1 MTEMLAMSV
10 ARMGFLVD
18 RLNRD
23 CAPMQ
28 FIRELTKNAMQG
40 IEALPDRTG
49 EIRWDVD
56 WRLHEELGPHSA
68 RKLCIIDTGIG
79 MTGPEMVE
87 FINKLSSSIHQQSAT
102 GNFGVGSKIAAAPL
116 NPAGMVYFSWKNGQ
130 GAMIHLFKD
139 HVSGEYGL
147 LRFDNGEHWQPVGD
161 DKKPDPIGDHGTMVL
176 LLGQSRD
183 DATAAPHPTAG
194 NPHRW
199 IQQYLN
205 MRFLEISPGTAIRAR
220 IGWDQPRE
228 SHENRLE
235 DVTGMKPW
243 LAANAQSSGVV
254 ALDRAQANVHWWI
267 LRDDANLHDWR
278 YHSQGHIAAL
288 FQGELYEFLVFGA
301 AVVRMQSFGVLF
313 GPERVILY
321 VEPTPTGGRTVSAN
335 TARTS
340 LLVDHQ
346 ALDWGAYAVEFR
358 EVMPQELIDYQQSYG
373 AEDEKEER
381 QEHIRDR
388 LRSLASLF
396 RFGGYRRREPTPEEP
411 AIPIERKPEE
421 DKKDDDSEKPPT
433 PPPSDIL
440 SLFSDDPDEEMEEI
454 APPLPEVR
462 WITLA
467 DGSRSEHDLR
477 KQAARYLPDRN
488 TLLINGDFKGV
499 TDIIDRWA
507 DRFQHL
513 PGSRDVAQAIAREW
527 FEQQLVETV
536 MSAVALKESMEWTIG
551 DMSVLW
557 SEHALT
563 AAILPRWHIDQV
575 MAKAMPERLGALLRA
590 A

>member
-28 FIRELTKNAMQG
+28 FVRELTKNAMQG
-40 IEALPDRTG
+40 IEALPGQTG

-56 WRLHEELGPHSA
+56 WRLHEELGPDSA

-87 FINKLSSSIHQQSAT
+87 FINKLSSSIHTQSAT

-116 NPAGMVYFSWKNGQ
+116 NPAGMVYFSWKDGR
-130 GAMIHLFKD
+130 GSMIHLFKD
-139 HVSGEYGL
+139 QASGEYGL
-147 LRFDNGEHWQPVGD
+147 KRFANGDHWQPIGD
-161 DKKPDPIGDHGTMVL
+161 DLKPEPIDCHGTMVL
-176 LLGQSRD
+176 LLGHSD
-183 DATAAPHPTAG
+183 EDSTAAPHPVAG

-205 MRFLEISPGTAIRAR
+205 MRFFDLAPGTAIKTR
-220 IGWDQPRE
+220 IGWDRPLD

-235 DVTGMKPW
+235 EVTGMRPW
-243 LAANAQSSGVV
+243 LAANAQASGSVDLERSE
-254 ALDRAQANVHWWI
+254 ARVHWWI
-267 LRDDANLHDWR
+267 LGAEANLNDWR

-288 FQGELYEFLVFGA
+288 FQSELYEFLIFGG
-301 AVVRMQSFGVLF
+301 AVVRLQSFGILF

-321 VEPTPTGGRTVSAN
+321 VEPTPKHGRTVSAN
-335 TARTS
+335 TARTH

-346 ALDWGAYAVEFR
+346 PLDWGAYAVEFR
-358 EVMPQELIDYQQSYG
+358 ETMPQELIDYQRNFG
-373 AEDEKEER
+373 AEDEEADR

-388 LRSLASLF
+388 LRSLAALLS
-396 RFGGYRRREPTPEEP
+396 FGGYRRREPTPEEP
-411 AIPIERKPEE
+411 AIPIERNPE
-421 DKKDDDSEKPPT
+421 DSVHHDDEET
-433 PPPSDIL
+433 PPSPPPADIL
-440 SLFSDDPDEEMEEI
+440 SLFSDDPDEEMEQI

-462 WITLA
+462 WISIA
-467 DGSRSEHDLR
+467 DGSRSPHDMNKL
-477 KQAARYLPDRN
+477 AARYLPDRN
-488 TLLINGDFKGV
+488 TILANGDFKGV
-499 TDIIDRWA
+499 TDIVDRWA
-507 DRFQHL
+507 DRFAHI
-513 PGSRDVAQAIAREW
+513 PGSRDVAQSIAREW

-551 DMSVLW
+551 DMAALW
-557 SEHALT
+557 SEQALT

-575 MAKAMPERLGALLRA
+575 MAKAMVERLGALLRA